1 MTVEEGW
8 IDNEYYINFTAK
20 TDFTLAGKIYSS
32 FSHAQWAP
40 GCFYRGLRISTR
52 LFASNLT
59 VVRSLNAGHFVNMVH
74 NGIEYGDMQLICE
87 ACHLLL
93 IDFKFAMPK
102 EDNLNVQQE
111 DHDE

>member
-1 MTVEEGW
+1 MSTISCTCQE
-8 IDNEYYINFTAK
+8 
-20 TDFTLAGKIYSS
+20 TLTCLERFLNIPHIGM
-32 FSHAQWAP
+32 
-40 GCFYRGLRISTR
+40 RIIFKLYADI